1 MEKVKFC
8 KMVVMNG
15 KHLVQMPDGKIIPH
29 QVKTKV
35 IQDCENGKMAKVKVT
50 LHCTLE
56 ESKEE

>member
-1 MEKVKFC
+1 
-8 KMVVMNG
+8 MNG
-15 KHLVQMPDGKIIPH
+15 RHLVQMPDGKIIPH